1 MLGFN
6 ILSLPYHIRVEEPLG
21 YRVFVRPPGCDV
33 VESTEKYSESIGWRM
48 ESGCLGVD
56 TTAGRLG
63 LRTCLRGSL
72 QEFRKGTLLFLQAR
86 AHFFG
91 SECLCRVVTL
101 VFVRVSQRG
110 ERMFY
115 VLGVVVERVKND
127 DGDDCPIWQ
136 PKIPLS
142 TSRERTHVDYNCAT
156 GKRRSIHMSHSD
168 KQSKRKMNGR
178 T

>member
-33 VESTEKYSESIGWRM
+33 VESTAKYSESIGWRM

-72 QEFRKGTLLFLQAR
+72 EGSQKGVLLFLLAR

-91 SECLCRVVTL
+91 LECMCRGVAL
-101 VFVRVSQRG
+101 VLVRVSRRG
-110 ERMFY
+110 EDILVSLMEF
-115 VLGVVVERVKND
+115 LSNER
-127 DGDDCPIWQ
+127 
-136 PKIPLS
+136 
-142 TSRERTHVDYNCAT
+142 R
-156 GKRRSIHMSHSD
+156 KR
-168 KQSKRKMNGR
+168 
-178 T
+178 